1 MTALGQL
8 SSTNETVLE
17 KLNQANEKLEVTSQK
32 LDGIDY
38 TEVLD
43 EIRHVET
50 MVRNIS
56 HSDVLNEIGALKA
69 MMEKNSASET
79 ETLNEKIAKVSAAD
93 YTDKL
98 NEMQALIQKLQED
111 QEEMKK
117 KVDRVS
123 TMPNMLK
130 SVMEQMNG
138 ENLVKIEDKMVEIN
152 GRQTRYNDK
161 LTKLVNINLWIS
173 GVTLALFIFKVMGM
187 L

>member
-1 MTALGQL
+1 M
-8 SSTNETVLE
+8 
-17 KLNQANEKLEVTSQK
+17 
-32 LDGIDY
+32 Y
-38 TEVLD
+38 
-43 EIRHVET
+43 
-50 MVRNIS
+50 
-56 HSDVLNEIGALKA
+56 EIGALKA

-138 ENLVKIEDKMVEIN
+138 ENLVKIEDKMVEI
-152 GRQTRYNDK
+152 R
-161 LTKLVNINLWIS
+161 VN
-173 GVTLALFIFKVMGM
+173 
-187 L
+187 